1 MRKGKVRMSKSK
13 FMTATIKGFTLIEV
27 MIVVVIIGIL
37 SAIAYPNYSEY
48 VRRGARAD
56 AMTLL
61 LDAANKQE
69 QFFVD
74 NRAYSNDLEAIGVP
88 TATENGYFNV
98 TLENVTSDT
107 FRIVATAAAG
117 PVQGDEQC
125 PALTIDELG
134 VRGVTG
140 TTDQDNIDRCWE
152 R

>member
-1 MRKGKVRMSKSK
+1 MRKGKVKMSKSK

-74 NRAYSNDLEAIGVP
+74 NREYSNDLEAIGVP

-98 TLENVTSDT
+98 TLENVTNDT

-117 PVQGDEQC
+117 PVQGDQQC

-140 TTDQDNIDRCWE
+140 TTDQDIIDRCWE

>member
-1 MRKGKVRMSKSK
+1 MNKNNSAGCLVER
-13 FMTATIKGFTLIEV
+13 GFTLIEV

-37 SAIAYPNYSEY
+37 SAIAYPNYTEY

-98 TLENVTSDT
+98 TLENVTADT

-134 VRGVTG
+134 IRGVTG
-140 TTDQDNIDRCWE
+140 TTNQDAIDRCWE

>member
-1 MRKGKVRMSKSK
+1 MRKSRSNVS
-13 FMTATIKGFTLIEV
+13 ATKGFTLIEV

-37 SAIAYPNYSEY
+37 SAIAYPNYTEY

-74 NRAYSNDLEAIGVP
+74 NRAYSDDLEAIGVP
-88 TATENGYFNV
+88 TTTENGYFTITLQNV
-98 TLENVTSDT
+98 TADT
-107 FRIVATAAAG
+107 FRVVATATAG
-117 PVQGDEQC
+117 PVQGDQDC
-125 PALTIDELG
+125 PAFTIDELG
-134 VRGVTG
+134 VRGIAGETNQ
-140 TTDQDNIDRCWE
+140 DQIDRCWE

>member
-1 MRKGKVRMSKSK
+1 MNRNNSAGCLVER
-13 FMTATIKGFTLIEV
+13 GFTLIEV

-37 SAIAYPNYSEY
+37 SAIAYPNYTEY

-98 TLENVTSDT
+98 TLENVTADT

-134 VRGVTG
+134 IRGVTG
-140 TTDQDNIDRCWE
+140 TTNQDAIDRCWE

>member
-1 MRKGKVRMSKSK
+1 MNRNNSAGCLVER
-13 FMTATIKGFTLIEV
+13 GFTLIEV

-37 SAIAYPNYSEY
+37 SAIAYPNYNEY

-98 TLENVTSDT
+98 TLENVTADT

-134 VRGVTG
+134 IRGVTG
-140 TTDQDNIDRCWE
+140 TTNQDAIDRCWE

>member
-1 MRKGKVRMSKSK
+1 MRKGKMNRNNSAGCLVER
-13 FMTATIKGFTLIEV
+13 GFTLIEV

-37 SAIAYPNYSEY
+37 SAIAYPNYTEY

-98 TLENVTSDT
+98 TLENVTADT

-134 VRGVTG
+134 IRGVTG
-140 TTDQDNIDRCWE
+140 TTNQDAIDRCWE